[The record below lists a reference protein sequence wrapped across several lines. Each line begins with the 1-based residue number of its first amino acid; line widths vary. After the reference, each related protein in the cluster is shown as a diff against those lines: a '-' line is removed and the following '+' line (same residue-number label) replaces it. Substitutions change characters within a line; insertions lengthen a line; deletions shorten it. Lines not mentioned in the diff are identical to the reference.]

1 MSYKIIVGLKPIR
14 FDWDGANLGHTAKP
28 GVAPDEIEHLFR
40 NDPMVNPDPYPAS
53 IEVRWRSIGKNQQGR
68 FVFVVFRIVSHGD
81 VLVIRPI
88 SARYMHKKENEAY
101 VRP

>member
-1 MSYKIIVGLKPIR
+1 MSYKIIVGLKSIR
-14 FDWDGANLGHTAKP
+14 FDWDGANLGHTAKQ

-40 NDPMVNPDPYPAS
+40 NDPMVNPNSFSAS
-53 IEVRWRSIGKNQQGR
+53 IEVRWRAIVKNQNGP
-68 FVFVVFRIVSHGD
+68 FVFVVFHIVNYED

-88 SARYMHKKENEAY
+88 SARYMHKKEIEAY